1 MGTFVSPVVGQPV
14 GKASTGMG
22 STGKTS
28 MGITSTGITSFRV
41 ATRRVAAR
49 RLVWLL
55 GAAGLLCAMGCGE
68 SGPRLYPVSG
78 TVRFDGKP
86 LPQVGVSFFADASKG
101 NDSGHIAAAAAD
113 VDGRFTLSTVGEF
126 GAPPGWYKVVVSPY
140 TPGPVEVP
148 KPPYNVKYLT
158 LDTTDLSIE
167 VKADAAPNAYDLSL
181 DK

>member
-1 MGTFVSPVVGQPV
+1 MGTFMNPAVGQQI
-14 GKASTGMG
+14 GRASTRLASIGTASK
-22 STGKTS
+22 STASIGTAS
-28 MGITSTGITSFRV
+28 IRT
-41 ATRRVAAR
+41 A
-49 RLVWLL
+49 WLL
-55 GAAGLLCAMGCGE
+55 GATVLWCAIGCGE
-68 SGPRLYPVSG
+68 SGPVLYPVSG

-113 VDGRFTLSTVGEF
+113 VDGRFTLSTVAES

-148 KPPYNVKYLT
+148 KPPYNEKYLT
-158 LDTTDLSIE
+158 VDTTDLSIE
-167 VKADAAPNAYDLSL
+167 VKADAAPNAYDLTL

>member
-1 MGTFVSPVVGQPV
+1 MGTLACPMVGQR
-14 GKASTGMG
+14 GGRS
-22 STGKTS
+22 S
-28 MGITSTGITSFRV
+28 MWL
-41 ATRRVAAR
+41 AC
-49 RLVWLL
+49 LL
-55 GAAGLLCAMGCGE
+55 GAVVVLSAIGCGE
-68 SGPRLYPVSG
+68 SGPLLYPVSG

-113 VDGRFTLSTVGEF
+113 VDGRFTLSTVAES

-148 KPPYNVKYLT
+148 KPPYNEKYLT
-158 LDTTDLSIE
+158 VDTTDMSIE
-167 VKADAAPNAYDLSL
+167 VKADAAPNAYDLTL